1 VTATCIVALDVGDL
15 NSALGLVDRLGD
27 SCDFYKVG
35 GELFTAEGP
44 RAVEVLRARDARV
57 FLDVKLHD
65 IPNTVRGAVRSAA
78 AMGANLVTVH
88 ASGGAEM
95 LRAAQEGASADCG
108 VLAVSVLTS
117 LDAAALG
124 ESWGREDVDVA
135 EEVVRL
141 ARLARDTGVHGLVC
155 GGDEIDLVRSATGG
169 RLAVLVP
176 GIRFQEGKHHD
187 QRRVVTP
194 FDAAARGAR
203 YLVLGRAVTAATD
216 PSAAMRHVREEI
228 DRAERV
234 ATP

>member
-1 VTATCIVALDVGDL
+1 MTATPIVALDVPDL

-35 GELFTAEGP
+35 AELFTAEGP
-44 RAVEVLRARDARV
+44 RAVEVLRARGVRV

-78 AMGANLVTVH
+78 RMGASLVTVH
-88 ASGGAEM
+88 ASGGTEM
-95 LRAAQEGASADCG
+95 LRAAQSEAAGDCG

-124 ESWGREDVDVA
+124 ESWGRENVDVA

-141 ARLARDTGVHGLVC
+141 ARLALGAGVHGVVC
-155 GGDEIDLVRSATGG
+155 GGDEIAAVRSSTEG
-169 RLAVLVP
+169 RLVVLVP
-176 GIRFQEGKHHD
+176 GVRFREEKHHD
-187 QRRVVTP
+187 QRRVATP

-203 YLVLGRAVTAATD
+203 YLVIGRAVTAATD
-216 PSAAMRHVREEI
+216 PAAAMRHVREEI
-228 DRAERV
+228 DRAQRV
-234 ATP
+234 TMV

>member
-1 VTATCIVALDVGDL
+1 MTVTSIVALDVPDL
-15 NSALGLVDRLGD
+15 NSALELVDRLGD

-35 GELFTAEGP
+35 GVLFTAEGP
-44 RAVEVLRARDARV
+44 RAVEALRARGTRV

-65 IPNTVRGAVRSAA
+65 IPNTVQGAVRSAA

-88 ASGGAEM
+88 ASGGTEM
-95 LRAAQEGASADCG
+95 LRAAQSGASPDCG
-108 VLAVSVLTS
+108 VMAVSVLTS

-124 ESWGREDVDVA
+124 QAWGREHVEVA

-141 ARLARDTGVHGLVC
+141 SRLARGAGVHGVVC
-155 GGDEIDLVRSATGG
+155 GGDEIELVRSATEGQ
-169 RLAVLVP
+169 LAVLVP
-176 GIRFQEGKHHD
+176 GIRFEEGKHHD

-194 FDAAARGAR
+194 FEAAARGAR

-216 PSAAMRHVREEI
+216 PAAAMRRVRAEI

-234 ATP
+234 ATV